1 MSYLMNLLNIEKT
14 YGFELLFENFSLGIE
29 KGDKI
34 GIIGPN
40 GAGKSTLLKIIS
52 GLVSPDNGEINRV
65 KGLNCE
71 YLDQDPDFEDSF
83 IVGNIISSSIEK
95 SLEKNP
101 GKEGEI
107 RKVTGLS
114 GMSEYDD
121 TKVGLFSGGMKKRLA
136 LTCAMMQL
144 PDILLLDEPTNHLDL
159 NGIEWLENMLN
170 NSGIT
175 YMSVTHDREF
185 LNNCADKIIEIS
197 PVFPGSHFIV
207 EGNFETFLNKKDL
220 FLQNQSDKVLSL
232 ANKMRRED
240 DWLSRSPKA
249 RTTKAKFR
257 IDKAYELKD
266 ELSQTRSR
274 DNVNLSPEI
283 EFESTGRKTKRLVSA
298 KEISK
303 SFNGKTIID
312 NFSIVLQRNDRV
324 SILGANGSGKT
335 TLVDMLSGQS
345 FPDKGKIDHVENL
358 KIIYFDQKRAFLDKS
373 KTPKEILAPD
383 SDSVIVK
390 NRKLHIISWLKK
402 FGIAKEQINQ
412 PVHSLSGG
420 EQARVLMADL
430 IRTPCDLIF
439 LDEPTNDLDIPTIE
453 MLEDALLNFEGCVV
467 AVTHDRYFAKAIGS
481 KYVGINNHGKL
492 GIYHELGQ
500 WQEELAESEKK
511 TEKKEKKKTQGKNRL
526 DNKPRKLSYK
536 YQLEL
541 DTMEE
546 KILENEE
553 LISKLEIKASDTE
566 LMKKTEDYIKV
577 CEDLKKA
584 QEKNEALYERWG
596 YLESLE
602 LELKKD

>member
-1 MSYLMNLLNIEKT
+1 MNVLNIEKT
-14 YGFELLFENFSLGIE
+14 YGLELLFKNFSLGIE

-40 GAGKSTLLKIIS
+40 GAGKSTLLKITA
-52 GLVSPDNGEINRV
+52 GLVSPDSGEINRV

-71 YLDQDPDFEDSF
+71 YLDQDPDFDDSF
-83 IVGNIISSSIEK
+83 TAGNIISASIEQ
-95 SLEKNP
+95 SLKKNP

-107 RKVTGLS
+107 RKVIGLS

-159 NGIEWLENMLN
+159 SGIEWLENMLN
-170 NSGIT
+170 TSGFT
-175 YMSVTHDREF
+175 YISVTHDREF

-197 PVFPGSHFIV
+197 PVFPGSYFIV
-207 EGNFETFLNKKDL
+207 DGNFETFLDKKDL
-220 FLQNQSDKVLSL
+220 FLQNQSEKVLSL

-266 ELSQTRSR
+266 ELKQTRSR
-274 DNVNLSPEI
+274 DNVNFSPEI
-283 EFESTGRKTKRLVSA
+283 EFESTGRKTKRLINA
-298 KEISK
+298 EKISK
-303 SFNGKTIID
+303 SFSGQKIID
-312 NFSIVLQRNDRV
+312 EFSIVLQKNDRL
-324 SILGANGSGKT
+324 SIVGPNGSGKT

-345 FPDKGKIDHVENL
+345 FPDKGKVEHVENL
-358 KIIYFDQKRAFLDKS
+358 QILYFDQKRAFLDKS
-373 KTPKEILAPD
+373 KTPKDILAPD
-383 SDSVIVK
+383 SDSVIFQ
-390 NRKLHIISWLKK
+390 NRKIHIISWLKR

-420 EQARVLMADL
+420 EQARILMADL
-430 IRTPCDLIF
+430 IRTPCDVIF

-453 MLEDALLNFEGCVV
+453 MLEDALLNFDGCVV
-467 AVTHDRYFAKAIGS
+467 AVTHDRYFAKALGS
-481 KYVGINNHGKL
+481 KYICINEDGTP
-492 GIYHELGQ
+492 GIYSDLSQ
-500 WQEELAESEKK
+500 WKKEASKVLKK
-511 TEKKEKKKTQGKNRL
+511 TDKKEKKEIQVKKQPE
-526 DNKPRKLSYK
+526 NKPKKLSYK

-541 DTMEE
+541 DLMEE

-553 LISKLEIKASDTE
+553 LVKKLEIMAADTE
-566 LMKKTEDYIKV
+566 LMKNTKEYIKV

-584 QEKNEALYERWG
+584 QEKTEELYERWE
-596 YLESLE
+596 YLESL
-602 LELKKD
+602 KNQ

>member
-1 MSYLMNLLNIEKT
+1 MSYLMNVLNIEKT
-14 YGFELLFENFSLGIE
+14 YGLELLFKNFSLGIE

-40 GAGKSTLLKIIS
+40 GAGKSTLLKITA
-52 GLVSPDNGEINRV
+52 GLVSPDSGEINRV

-71 YLDQDPDFEDSF
+71 YLDQDPDFDDSF
-83 IVGNIISSSIEK
+83 TAGNIISASIEQ
-95 SLEKNP
+95 SLKKNP

-107 RKVTGLS
+107 RKVIGLS

-159 NGIEWLENMLN
+159 SGIEWLENMLN
-170 NSGIT
+170 TSGFT
-175 YMSVTHDREF
+175 YISVTHDREF

-197 PVFPGSHFIV
+197 PVFPGSYFIV
-207 EGNFETFLNKKDL
+207 DGNFETFLDKKDL
-220 FLQNQSDKVLSL
+220 FLQNQSEKVLSL

-266 ELSQTRSR
+266 ELKQTRSR
-274 DNVNLSPEI
+274 DNVNFSPEI
-283 EFESTGRKTKRLVSA
+283 EFESTGRKTKRLINA
-298 KEISK
+298 EKISK
-303 SFNGKTIID
+303 SFSGQKIID
-312 NFSIVLQRNDRV
+312 EFSIVLQKNDRI
-324 SILGANGSGKT
+324 SIVGPNGSGKT

-345 FPDKGKIDHVENL
+345 FPDKGKVEHVENL
-358 KIIYFDQKRAFLDKS
+358 QILYFDQKRAFLDKS
-373 KTPKEILAPD
+373 KTPKDILAPD
-383 SDSVIVK
+383 SDSVIFQ
-390 NRKLHIISWLKK
+390 NRKIHIISWLKR

-420 EQARVLMADL
+420 EQARILMADL
-430 IRTPCDLIF
+430 IRTPCDVIF

-453 MLEDALLNFEGCVV
+453 MLEDALLNFDGCVV
-467 AVTHDRYFAKAIGS
+467 AVTHDRYFAKALGS
-481 KYVGINNHGKL
+481 KYICINEDGTP
-492 GIYHELGQ
+492 GIYSDLSQ
-500 WQEELAESEKK
+500 WKKEASKVLKK
-511 TEKKEKKKTQGKNRL
+511 TDKKEKKEIQVKKQPE
-526 DNKPRKLSYK
+526 NKPKKLSYK

-541 DTMEE
+541 DLMEE

-553 LISKLEIKASDTE
+553 LVKKLEIMAADTE
-566 LMKKTEDYIKV
+566 LMKNTKEYIKV

-584 QEKNEALYERWG
+584 QEKTEELYERWE
-596 YLESLE
+596 YLESL
-602 LELKKD
+602 KNQ

>member
-1 MSYLMNLLNIEKT
+1 MSYLMNVLNIEKT
-14 YGFELLFENFSLGIE
+14 YGLELLFKNFSLGIE

-40 GAGKSTLLKIIS
+40 GAGKSTLLKITA
-52 GLVSPDNGEINRV
+52 GLVSPDSGEINRV

-71 YLDQDPDFEDSF
+71 YLDQDPDFDDSF
-83 IVGNIISSSIEK
+83 IAGNIISASIEQ
-95 SLEKNP
+95 SLKKNP

-107 RKVTGLS
+107 RKVIGLS

-159 NGIEWLENMLN
+159 SGIEWLENMLN
-170 NSGIT
+170 TSGFT
-175 YMSVTHDREF
+175 YISVTHDREF

-197 PVFPGSHFIV
+197 PVFPGSYFIV
-207 EGNFETFLNKKDL
+207 DGNFETFLDKKDL
-220 FLQNQSDKVLSL
+220 FLQNQSEKVLSL

-266 ELSQTRSR
+266 ELKQTRSR
-274 DNVNLSPEI
+274 DNVNFSPEI
-283 EFESTGRKTKRLVSA
+283 EFESTGRKTKRLINA
-298 KEISK
+298 EKISK
-303 SFNGKTIID
+303 SFSGQKIID
-312 NFSIVLQRNDRV
+312 EFSIVLQKNDRL
-324 SILGANGSGKT
+324 SIVGPNGSGKT

-345 FPDKGKIDHVENL
+345 FPDKGKVEHVENL
-358 KIIYFDQKRAFLDKS
+358 QILYFDQKRAFLDKS
-373 KTPKEILAPD
+373 KTPKDILAPD
-383 SDSVIVK
+383 SDSVIFQ
-390 NRKLHIISWLKK
+390 NRKIHIISWLKR

-420 EQARVLMADL
+420 EQARILMADL
-430 IRTPCDLIF
+430 IRTPCDVIF

-453 MLEDALLNFEGCVV
+453 MLEDALLNFDGCVV
-467 AVTHDRYFAKAIGS
+467 AVTHDRYFAKALGS
-481 KYVGINNHGKL
+481 KYICINEDGTP
-492 GIYHELGQ
+492 GIYSDLSQ
-500 WQEELAESEKK
+500 WKKEASKVLKK
-511 TEKKEKKKTQGKNRL
+511 TDKKEKKEIQVKKQPE
-526 DNKPRKLSYK
+526 NKPKKLSYK

-541 DTMEE
+541 DLMEE

-553 LISKLEIKASDTE
+553 LVKKLEIMAADTE
-566 LMKKTEDYIKV
+566 LMKNTKEYIKV

-584 QEKNEALYERWG
+584 QEKTEELYERWE
-596 YLESLE
+596 YLESL
-602 LELKKD
+602 KNQ

>member
-1 MSYLMNLLNIEKT
+1 MSYLMNVLNIEKT
-14 YGFELLFENFSLGIE
+14 YGLELLFKNFSLGIE

-40 GAGKSTLLKIIS
+40 GAGKSTLLKITA
-52 GLVSPDNGEINRV
+52 GLVSPDSGEINRV

-71 YLDQDPDFEDSF
+71 YLDQDPDFDDSF
-83 IVGNIISSSIEK
+83 TAGNIISASIEQ
-95 SLEKNP
+95 SLKKNP

-107 RKVTGLS
+107 RKVIGLS

-159 NGIEWLENMLN
+159 SGIEWLENMLN
-170 NSGIT
+170 TSGFT
-175 YMSVTHDREF
+175 YISVTHDREF

-197 PVFPGSHFIV
+197 PVFPGSYFIV
-207 EGNFETFLNKKDL
+207 DGNFETFLDKKDL
-220 FLQNQSDKVLSL
+220 FLQNQSEKVLSL

-266 ELSQTRSR
+266 ELKQTRSR
-274 DNVNLSPEI
+274 DNVNFSPEI
-283 EFESTGRKTKRLVSA
+283 EFESTGRKTKRLINA
-298 KEISK
+298 EKISK
-303 SFNGKTIID
+303 SFSGQKIID
-312 NFSIVLQRNDRV
+312 EFSIVLQKNDRI
-324 SILGANGSGKT
+324 SIVGPNGSGKT

-345 FPDKGKIDHVENL
+345 FPDKGKVEHVENL
-358 KIIYFDQKRAFLDKS
+358 QILYFDQKRAFLDKS
-373 KTPKEILAPD
+373 KTPKDILAPD
-383 SDSVIVK
+383 SDSVIFQ
-390 NRKLHIISWLKK
+390 NRKIHIISWLKR
-402 FGIAKEQINQ
+402 FGIAKDQINQ

-420 EQARVLMADL
+420 EQARILMADL
-430 IRTPCDLIF
+430 IRTPCDVIF

-453 MLEDALLNFEGCVV
+453 MLEDALLNFDGCVV
-467 AVTHDRYFAKAIGS
+467 AVTHDRYFAKALGS
-481 KYVGINNHGKL
+481 KYICINEDGTP
-492 GIYHELGQ
+492 GIYSDLSQ
-500 WQEELAESEKK
+500 WKKEASKVLKK
-511 TEKKEKKKTQGKNRL
+511 TDKKEKKEIQVKKQPE
-526 DNKPRKLSYK
+526 NKPKKLSYK

-541 DTMEE
+541 DLMEE

-553 LISKLEIKASDTE
+553 LVKKLEIMAADTE
-566 LMKKTEDYIKV
+566 LMKNTKEYIKV

-584 QEKNEALYERWG
+584 QEKTEELYERWE
-596 YLESLE
+596 YLESL
-602 LELKKD
+602 KNQ

>member
-1 MSYLMNLLNIEKT
+1 MNVLNIEKT
-14 YGFELLFENFSLGIE
+14 YGLELLFKNFSLGIE

-40 GAGKSTLLKIIS
+40 GAGKSTLLKITA
-52 GLVSPDNGEINRV
+52 GLVSPDSGEINRV

-71 YLDQDPDFEDSF
+71 YLDQDPDFDDSF
-83 IVGNIISSSIEK
+83 TAGNIISASIEQ
-95 SLEKNP
+95 SLKKNP

-107 RKVTGLS
+107 RKVIGLS

-159 NGIEWLENMLN
+159 SGIEWLENMLN
-170 NSGIT
+170 TSGFT
-175 YMSVTHDREF
+175 YISVTHDREF

-197 PVFPGSHFIV
+197 PVFPGSYFIV
-207 EGNFETFLNKKDL
+207 DGNFETFLDKKDL
-220 FLQNQSDKVLSL
+220 FLQNQSEKVLSL

-266 ELSQTRSR
+266 ELKQTRSR
-274 DNVNLSPEI
+274 DNVNFSPEI
-283 EFESTGRKTKRLVSA
+283 EFESTGRKTKRLINA
-298 KEISK
+298 EKISK
-303 SFNGKTIID
+303 SFSGQKIID
-312 NFSIVLQRNDRV
+312 EFSIVLQKNDRI
-324 SILGANGSGKT
+324 SIVGPNGSGKT

-345 FPDKGKIDHVENL
+345 FPDKGKVEHVENL
-358 KIIYFDQKRAFLDKS
+358 QILYFDQKRAFLDKS
-373 KTPKEILAPD
+373 KTPKDILAPD
-383 SDSVIVK
+383 SDSVIFQ
-390 NRKLHIISWLKK
+390 NRKIHIISWLKR

-420 EQARVLMADL
+420 EQARILMADL
-430 IRTPCDLIF
+430 IRTPCDVIF

-453 MLEDALLNFEGCVV
+453 MLEDALLNFDGCVV
-467 AVTHDRYFAKAIGS
+467 AVTHDRYFAKALGS
-481 KYVGINNHGKL
+481 KYICINEDGTP
-492 GIYHELGQ
+492 GIYSDLSQ
-500 WQEELAESEKK
+500 WKKEASKVLKK
-511 TEKKEKKKTQGKNRL
+511 TDKKEKKEIQVKKQPE
-526 DNKPRKLSYK
+526 NKPKKLSYK

-541 DTMEE
+541 DLMEE

-553 LISKLEIKASDTE
+553 LVKKLEIMAADTE
-566 LMKKTEDYIKV
+566 LMKNTKEYIKV

-584 QEKNEALYERWG
+584 QEKTEELYERWE
-596 YLESLE
+596 YLESL
-602 LELKKD
+602 KNQ

>member
-1 MSYLMNLLNIEKT
+1 MSYLMNVLNIEKT
-14 YGFELLFENFSLGIE
+14 YGLELLFKNFSLGIE

-40 GAGKSTLLKIIS
+40 GAGKSTLLKITA
-52 GLVSPDNGEINRV
+52 GLVSPDSGEINRV

-71 YLDQDPDFEDSF
+71 YLDQDPDFDDSF
-83 IVGNIISSSIEK
+83 IAGNIISASIEQ
-95 SLEKNP
+95 SLKKNP

-107 RKVTGLS
+107 RKVIGLS

-159 NGIEWLENMLN
+159 SGIEWLENMLN
-170 NSGIT
+170 TSGFT
-175 YMSVTHDREF
+175 YISVTHDREF

-197 PVFPGSHFIV
+197 PVFPGSHFIID
-207 EGNFETFLNKKDL
+207 GNFETFLDKKDL
-220 FLQNQSDKVLSL
+220 FLQNQSEKVLSL

-266 ELSQTRSR
+266 ELHQTRSR
-274 DNVNLSPEI
+274 DNVNFSPEI
-283 EFESTGRKTKRLVSA
+283 EFESTGRKTKRLITA
-298 KEISK
+298 EKISK
-303 SFNGKTIID
+303 SFSGQKIIED
-312 NFSIVLQRNDRV
+312 FSIVLQKNDRI
-324 SILGANGSGKT
+324 SIVGPNGSGKT

-345 FPDKGKIDHVENL
+345 FADKGKIEHVENL
-358 KIIYFDQKRAFLDKS
+358 KILYFDQKRAFLDKT
-373 KTPKEILAPD
+373 KTPKDILAPD
-383 SDSVIVK
+383 SDSVIFQ
-390 NRKLHIISWLKK
+390 NRKIHIISWLKR

-420 EQARVLMADL
+420 EQARILMADL
-430 IRTPCDLIF
+430 IRTPCDVIF

-467 AVTHDRYFAKAIGS
+467 SVTHDRYFAKALGS
-481 KYVGINNHGKL
+481 KYICISQEGEI
-492 GIYHELGQ
+492 GIYHDLLQ
-500 WQEELAESEKK
+500 WKK
-511 TEKKEKKKTQGKNRL
+511 ENSKSVKKAEKKEKKEPEKKENNK
-526 DNKPRKLSYK
+526 NKPKKLSYK

-541 DTMEE
+541 DSMEE

-553 LISKLEIKASDTE
+553 LVNELELMASDTE
-566 LMKKTEDYIKV
+566 LMKDTKKYIKI

-584 QEKNEALYERWG
+584 QEKTEKLYERWE
-596 YLESLE
+596 YLDSL
-602 LELKKD
+602 KNQ